1 VQAQA
6 LSLQYDPIIAY
17 PGAELL
23 SVAVQAQHRSLRC
36 CNGSGMI
43 NGRVSSIVLTGSAGE
58 WLNPFLVTEK
68 MMEPVHDPINVRI
81 VWRRRQ

>member
-1 VQAQA
+1 
-6 LSLQYDPIIAY
+6 
-17 PGAELL
+17 
-23 SVAVQAQHRSLRC
+23 
-36 CNGSGMI
+36 MI